1 MPPEESSYP
10 DDWLRIARRDLRR
23 AQNLLSMNDPEAAGF
38 YLQQAIEKFLKAYLL
53 FSGWRLKRIH
63 DLEILLDDALG
74 FDPGLEEFRTLCIQV
89 AGYYMA
95 ERYPFVLQPG
105 VEEEDVRQS
114 LAEADK
120 LIGRLEA
127 QMT

>member
-10 DDWLRIARRDLRR
+10 DDWLRIARKDLRR
-23 AQNLLSMNDPEAAGF
+23 AQNLLSMNDPEAAGLF
-38 YLQQAIEKFLKAYLL
+38 LQQAIEKHLKAYLL
-53 FSGWRLKRIH
+53 SRGWRLKRIH
-63 DLEILLDDALG
+63 DLEILLDDALA
-74 FDPGLEEFRTLCIQV
+74 FDPGLEEFRTLCIRV

-95 ERYPFVLQPG
+95 ERYPFVLQSG
-105 VEEEDVRQS
+105 VEEEDVHRS